1 MQKVS
6 AANKVGYNIIDEI
19 RIISSTDRTG
29 PDSLYQPD
37 TEGQVGDHKSLIVT
51 HYDDVVGGYERVK
64 LIRHFK
70 RTRGDGD

>member
-37 TEGQVGDHKSLIVT
+37 TEGQVGDHN
-51 HYDDVVGGYERVK
+51 H
-64 LIRHFK
+64 
-70 RTRGDGD
+70 